1 MIYLFK
7 IYTFVPNIVFP
18 LKFFSGPCNY
28 VCCGNFCWFFFCL
41 FLAAFWQNRA
51 SLLSCIF
58 ISVLVF
64 GVKVL
69 VAPAI
74 SFQSCFLQIPAQG
87 LAGHH
92 CSLSSKALIFFLVC
106 PELNSCICFFMFLHM
121 LIQFIIELTI
131 QSHDFN

>member
-28 VCCGNFCWFFFCL
+28 LLWQFLLIL
-41 FLAAFWQNRA
+41 FLPL
-51 SLLSCIF
+51 SGCLLTEQGLPA
-58 ISVLVF
+58 VLYLYFSACVWS
-64 GVKVL
+64 KSP

-92 CSLSSKALIFFLVC
+92 CSLSPKALIFFLVC
-106 PELNSCICFFMFLHM
+106 PELNSCVCFFMFLHM
-121 LIQFIIELTI
+121 LIQFIIELTV